1 MHGSFRK
8 LVNMTFKRL
17 ALLQI
22 ATGSFV
28 INAHLLDSCVKNE
41 QNHLS
46 GLELLVKALY
56 VSRRVEKTTTNPRKR
71 QKSLKQNKKTN
82 PKELSKQLFTKSP
95 FQKSHS
101 TLFHFTSPIL
111 QSWLAWFL
119 LAVNAS
125 HLPSA
130 FSWASPSPASGFQVP
145 SMFHLIWSWLPAVR
159 TEPEPVHI
167 SCSQWNRQ
175 TCLFASAVN

>member
-1 MHGSFRK
+1 MLK
-8 LVNMTFKRL
+8 MNK
-17 ALLQI
+17 
-22 ATGSFV
+22 
-28 INAHLLDSCVKNE
+28 
-41 QNHLS
+41 NHLS

-56 VSRRVEKTTTNPRKR
+56 VSRRVEKTTTNARKH
-71 QKSLKQNKKTN
+71 QKSLKQNKKPN

-111 QSWLAWFL
+111 QLWLAWFL
-119 LAVNAS
+119 LTVNAS

-130 FSWASPSPASGFQVP
+130 FSWASPSLASGFQVP
-145 SMFHLIWSWLPAVR
+145 SMFRLIWSWLPAVR

-167 SCSQWNRQ
+167 SCSHWNRQ
-175 TCLFASAVN
+175 TYLFASAVN